1 MAEKILRFLSQYIV
15 ALISVIVTGILF
27 WKLSPED
34 TISAEVFVYTIVPLG
49 LYMIVT
55 FPQQIKYWS
64 KQDLGRELPKL
75 KAIKD
80 DICLF
85 SSSDLFST
93 GCFVSIFYLDDYEKM
108 IGYGKVE
115 TVKSDNGMLQII
127 VSEFNDGY
135 DFEFMSKNRK
145 NIILKPTCPY
155 EKIMTLV
162 EHFNKGE

>member
-1 MAEKILRFLSQYIV
+1 MAEKILKFLSQYIV
-15 ALISVIVTGILF
+15 ALISVVVTGILF
-27 WKLSPED
+27 WQLSPED
-34 TISAEVFVYTIVPLG
+34 TISAEVFVYIVVPLC
-49 LYMIVT
+49 LYVIVT

-64 KQDLGRELPKL
+64 KQDLDRELPKL

-80 DICLF
+80 GICLF
-85 SSSDLFST
+85 GAS
-93 GCFVSIFYLDDYEKM
+93 DYEKM

-115 TVKSDNGMLQII
+115 TIKSDNGMLQII

-155 EKIMTLV
+155 EKIMALV

>member
-155 EKIMTLV
+155 ER
-162 EHFNKGE
+162 

>member
-1 MAEKILRFLSQYIV
+1 MAEKILKFLSQYIV
-15 ALISVIVTGILF
+15 ALISVVVTGILF

-34 TISAEVFVYTIVPLG
+34 TISAEVFVYIVVPLC
-49 LYMIVT
+49 LYVIVT

-64 KQDLGRELPKL
+64 KQDLDRELPKL

-80 DICLF
+80 GICLF
-85 SSSDLFST
+85 GASDLFST

-115 TVKSDNGMLQII
+115 TIKSDNGMLQII

-155 EKIMTLV
+155 EKIMALV